1 MNSRYSIWLLANAI
15 SLSISLASDLTMSM
29 MRTQLIS
36 PFLHKSGPSSLLP
49 SLWFT
54 PASSLC
60 SYRFQWA
67 VQYLCGYSVD
77 WKAIMLNHSVSG
89 GIRWMGTVPK
99 QFQNQKHSPETFSMI
114 FLLPGCNTFPYKC
127 YCQWNSDICE
137 ANFGDQAAHWKSLL
151 EASRK
156 LREIKFT
163 SALIW

>member
-89 GIRWMGTVPK
+89 GIRWMGTVPCSFK
-99 QFQNQKHSPETFSMI
+99 TRNRVQKHFLWSFYFRDAIHFPTNVIANEILIYVKPTLETRLHTEKASLKHPE
-114 FLLPGCNTFPYKC
+114 NYEK
-127 YCQWNSDICE
+127 
-137 ANFGDQAAHWKSLL
+137 
-151 EASRK
+151 
-156 LREIKFT
+156 
-163 SALIW
+163 